1 MGGDQTV
8 NIPLDTNGCDA
19 EAGTGVGEKIEAGTP
34 GVIQNSGRHWLRG
47 KILVGWETKS
57 KQAQDMFKQAQGERE
72 KQLDSQSVPEVQR
85 PRGKRENWSKH
96 GVIWFAECS
105 KRSRQCAFENLH

>member
-72 KQLDSQSVPEVQR
+72 KQLDSQSVPGAK
-85 PRGKRENWSKH
+85 GKIEANT
-96 GVIWFAECS
+96 G
-105 KRSRQCAFENLH
+105 

>member
-19 EAGTGVGEKIEAGTP
+19 EAGPGVGEKIEAGTP

-47 KILVGWETKS
+47 KILVGWA
-57 KQAQDMFKQAQGERE
+57 QGGIQDMFKQAQGERE

-85 PRGKRENWSKH
+85 PRGKREN
-96 GVIWFAECS
+96 
-105 KRSRQCAFENLH
+105 